1 MKGKSVL
8 AVGVPTENMK
18 TAEKSQNTNQVAEI
32 KVEISG
38 REKTSILDWTYYAV
52 VEKTAIPRRIALQ
65 KQSKAKIKRPLS
77 PHKT

>member
-8 AVGVPTENMK
+8 DVGVPTENMK

-32 KVEISG
+32 KVEIRG
-38 REKTSILDWTYYAV
+38 RANTSMLDWTYYAV
-52 VEKTAIPRRIALQ
+52 VEKIEIPRWIALK

-77 PHKT
+77 AHNT